1 MRETKFSIL
10 KAIAIICVVLSHA
23 GISGWLFN
31 FVFIFHVP
39 IFFIC
44 AGYFFNTKYLT
55 DERTYIV
62 HRFKGLYLPFV
73 RWSLF
78 FLLIHNVLFPLGIL
92 SETYGNAGGGVT
104 HPYTWQQFSQHAW
117 SIVSNMSGYDQFLCG
132 AFWFFR
138 ALLLASIGFLLIFKL
153 LNRSAQLRD
162 YKHTAW
168 GVLFITLLLI
178 TWKTTTHLNLTGVA
192 QGGYRELMGMAF
204 MTAGFLLKQY
214 EMCDKLNWKTALT
227 SGAILLLASCF
238 FPSSMVWNPNFTQ
251 FISLPLPAIAAFV
264 MFTYISAWIDRHP
277 GLIKRTFAYIGE
289 HTLYIFAFHLV
300 AFKVVSALKVWFYD
314 LPWEAVGGH
323 PVVIAPANNWIWV
336 ILYLAA
342 GVILPLLWLKGYR
355 KFAPKIDL
363 NQTLVIHYVIFGSK
377 FLLRYLVIGLHL
389 LFVILKNLFK
399 ALKKGIK
406 DILAASSTKD
416 E

>member
-138 ALLLASIGFLLIFKL
+138 ALLLASIGFLLMFKL
-153 LNRSAQLRD
+153 LNHSAQLRD

-214 EMCDKLNWKTALT
+214 EVCDKLNWKTALT
-227 SGAILLLASCF
+227 SGTILLLASCF

-323 PVVIAPANNWIWV
+323 PVVITPANNWIWV

-342 GVILPLLWLKGYR
+342 GVILPLLWLKSYR

>member
-138 ALLLASIGFLLIFKL
+138 ALLLASIGFLLMFKL

-214 EMCDKLNWKTALT
+214 EVCDKLNWKTALT
-227 SGAILLLASCF
+227 SGTILLLASCF

-323 PVVIAPANNWIWV
+323 PVVITPANNWIWV

-342 GVILPLLWLKGYR
+342 GVILPLLWLKSYR

-389 LFVILKNLFK
+389 LFVIFKNLFK

>member
-138 ALLLASIGFLLIFKL
+138 ALLLASIGFLLMFKL

-214 EMCDKLNWKTALT
+214 EVCDKLNWKTALT
-227 SGAILLLASCF
+227 SGTILLLASCF

-323 PVVIAPANNWIWV
+323 PVVITPANNWIWV

-342 GVILPLLWLKGYR
+342 GVILPLLWLKSYR

-363 NQTLVIHYVIFGSK
+363 NQTLVIHYVILGSK
-377 FLLRYLVIGLHL
+377 FLLRYLVIRLHL

>member
-138 ALLLASIGFLLIFKL
+138 ALLLASIGFLLMFKL

-168 GVLFITLLLI
+168 GGLFITLLLI

-214 EMCDKLNWKTALT
+214 EVCDKLNWKTALT
-227 SGAILLLASCF
+227 SGTILLLASCF

-323 PVVIAPANNWIWV
+323 PVVITPANNWIWV

-342 GVILPLLWLKGYR
+342 GVILPLLWLKSYR

>member
-138 ALLLASIGFLLIFKL
+138 ALLLASIGFLLMFKL

-214 EMCDKLNWKTALT
+214 EVCDKLNWKTALT
-227 SGAILLLASCF
+227 SGTILLLASCF

-323 PVVIAPANNWIWV
+323 PVVITPANNWIWV

-342 GVILPLLWLKGYR
+342 GVILPLLWLKSYR

-363 NQTLVIHYVIFGSK
+363 NQTLVIHYVILGSK

-406 DILAASSTKD
+406 DILASL
-416 E
+416 